1 MKFIVKIC
9 ADRFRRKRP
18 QLKIY
23 KKHFISSVV
32 TLFAIF
38 LREER
43 PPQVSS
49 QGAAATSAPK
59 RWIPPSITRRDA
71 RHPEE
76 QNDAIFRK
84 VRG

>member
-1 MKFIVKIC
+1 M
-9 ADRFRRKRP
+9 
-18 QLKIY
+18 
-23 KKHFISSVV
+23 
-32 TLFAIF
+32 IF